1 MKLVIVESPTKSEVI
16 SKFLGKDYKVLAS
29 EGNIRDLSTRGKG
42 GLGIVVE
49 EGFRRDW
56 NIPQGKRRLVASL
69 NAEAK
74 KAEEVI
80 LATDPDREGEAI
92 SFHLAECL
100 GLPLDTTKR
109 VTFEEIT
116 KDVVLESMKHPRV
129 IDMDLVHAQET
140 RRMEDRVIGFKLSSL
155 LKRKTGLKSA
165 GRVQS
170 AALRMI
176 VDRQQEIDEYEK
188 RKQEYYTIDIDVI
201 IEGKPYKAILTKVDG
216 KSITKKIDELNK
228 NATNI
233 DSLEKAQAI
242 IDRIPESLDVTSVTV
257 NKGVKSVPAM
267 PFTTSTLQQA
277 AYNAFGFSNAK
288 TQSLAQSLF
297 EGKNAAQIGLITYL
311 RTDST
316 RISPHFYEAH
326 AVPFIIE
333 TFGKEYVGPLRKG
346 TGVQGAHEAIR
357 PTGTH
362 RTPEVVAKYVTS
374 DEAKLYRLIY
384 CRALASTMA
393 PKISESTKLTLTGNG
408 LEFTVS
414 GTKTIFKGYTAIYG
428 EFEKEEEGAL
438 PAVVEGANLGIGE
451 KRFDKKVTKA
461 NAPYNEASI
470 VKGME
475 ENGIGRPSTYATTV
489 DTLLK
494 RKYITAKRG
503 VLTPTEDGKAC
514 IAYLKTYFPENV
526 DLEYTAEM
534 ERKLDKIAEKEL
546 DIVDAMQVFY
556 DDFMEKY
563 GLAIDGPWPLPGQE
577 TDYGTCPECGK
588 PLVLKHS
595 KTGSTFIG
603 CSGFPECKFI
613 QKEEEKPT
621 GELCPDCGSPLLFKK
636 SRRGEVFIGCS
647 NYPSCTYTANAK
659 GERKEKKAPTVYEEK
674 DFIKPCPK
682 CDGHIVVKQ
691 GKRASF
697 LGCTNFPKCRYHE
710 WIEVKGK
717 KGKKKAEK
725 GEEE

>member
-16 SKFLGKDYKVLAS
+16 SKFLGKEYKVLAS

-56 NIPQGKRRLVASL
+56 SIPQGKRRLVAAL

-100 GLPLDTTKR
+100 ELPIESTKR

-116 KDVVLESMKHPRV
+116 RDVVLESIKTPRT

-176 VDRQQEIDEYEK
+176 VDRQQEIDEYEQ
-188 RKQEYYTIDIDVI
+188 RKQEYYTIDIEIMID
-201 IEGKPYKAILTKVDG
+201 GKPYKASLTKVDG
-216 KSITKKIDELNK
+216 KSITRKIDEFNK

-233 DSLEKAQAI
+233 SSLEMANEILA
-242 IDRIPESLDVTSVTV
+242 RIPETLDVSAVSV
-257 NKGVKSVPAM
+257 NKGVKSTPAM

-297 EGKNAAQIGLITYL
+297 EGKNSEQIGLITYL

-316 RISPHFYEAH
+316 RISQHFYQKH
-326 AVPFIIE
+326 AIPFILE
-333 TFGKEYVGPLRKG
+333 TLGKEYIGPLRKG
-346 TGVQGAHEAIR
+346 SGPQGAHEAIR

-362 RTPEVVAKYVTS
+362 RTPEVVAKFVTP

-384 CRALASTMA
+384 CRALASMMA
-393 PKISESTKLTLTGNG
+393 PKISESTKVTLTGNG
-408 LEFTVS
+408 LEFSLS
-414 GTKTIFKGYTAIYG
+414 GSKTIFKGYTAIYG
-428 EFEKEEEGAL
+428 EFESEKDNAFPDVTEGESVQVSART
-438 PAVVEGANLGIGE
+438 A
-451 KRFDKKVTKA
+451 DKKVTKA

-470 VKGME
+470 VKEME

-514 IAYLKTYFPENV
+514 IAYLKAYFPENV

-534 ERKLDKIAEKEL
+534 ERKLDKIAVKEL
-546 DIVDAMQVFY
+546 DIIDAMQVFY

-563 GLAIDGPWPLPGQE
+563 DVAIDGPWPLPGQE
-577 TDYGTCPECGK
+577 KDYGTCPKCGK

-595 KTGSTFIG
+595 KSGATFIG

-621 GELCPDCGSPLLFKK
+621 GELCPECGSPLVFKK
-636 SRRGEVFIGCS
+636 SRRGETFIGCP
-647 NYPSCTYTANAK
+647 NFPTCTYTANAK
-659 GERKEKKAPTVYEEK
+659 GEKIVKKEPVSYDEK
-674 DFIKPCPK
+674 DFVKPCPK
-682 CDGHIVVKQ
+682 CDGHLVVKK
-691 GKRASF
+691 GKKASF

-710 WIEVKGK
+710 WLNAKERKPRGKGK
-717 KGKKKAEK
+717 
-725 GEEE
+725 